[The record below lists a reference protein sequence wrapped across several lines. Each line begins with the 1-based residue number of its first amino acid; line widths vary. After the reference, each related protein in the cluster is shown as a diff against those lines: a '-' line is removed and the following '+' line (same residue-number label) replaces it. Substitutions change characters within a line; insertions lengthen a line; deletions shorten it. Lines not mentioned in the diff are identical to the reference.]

1 VDEIFGNEITNLQG
15 IGAIFQYGVFVFV
28 LFSISG
34 LTALALPFLSRAKP
48 KPKKN
53 FDESYD

>member
-1 VDEIFGNEITNLQG
+1 
-15 IGAIFQYGVFVFV
+15 V